1 MDSPAGTLGVRLSQL
16 CCQIL
21 LLLGSSGLMTSAL
34 AQDRPGPLDVLELSA
49 SASSEVP
56 ADTAVVTLSVVR
68 EGSDVSALTQE
79 ADGVLGHAL
88 SEAKATPSISASSGG
103 FSTQPHN
110 DKGSS
115 VTWTVHGDL
124 VLKSHDFA
132 ALGKLVGHLTSSAGA
147 MQITSSTF
155 EVSNELRQNEES
167 DLITR
172 AINAY
177 KAKATT
183 ASKALGY
190 SSWAIRQI
198 SVGPV
203 STGGGPRPMLAARA
217 VSGFSSSVPP
227 MALEAG
233 RVTLEV
239 AVSGS
244 VQMRR

>member
-1 MDSPAGTLGVRLSQL
+1 MDSPTGALGARLTRI
-16 CCQIL
+16 CCQL
-21 LLLGSSGLMTSAL
+21 LLLAGCIGLAASAY
-34 AQDRPGPLDVLELSA
+34 AQDRPAPLDVLELSA

-68 EGSDVSALTQE
+68 EGSDVSALTQD
-79 ADGVLGHAL
+79 ADAVLSHAL
-88 SEAKATPSISASSGG
+88 SEAKAAPSITASSGG

-110 DKGSS
+110 DKGAS
-115 VTWTVHGDL
+115 VSWTVHGDL
-124 VLKSHDFA
+124 ILKSHDFA
-132 ALGKLVGHLTSSAGA
+132 ALGKLVGHLTSGAGG

-177 KAKATT
+177 KAKANT

-190 SSWAIRQI
+190 SSWAIRQL

-203 STGGGPRPMLAARA
+203 STGGGPRPMFAARTA
-217 VSGFSSSVPP
+217 SSFSSSATP

-239 AVSGS
+239 SVSGS